1 MRGITAQEGGERKG
15 FGLLGLVSEWVSKR
29 LARLGPVVL
38 MWPWDNASANQCVGS
53 ASVSTNVSISVAGH
67 AA

>member
-15 FGLLGLVSEWVSKR
+15 FGLLGLVSERVSRR
-29 LARLGPVVL
+29 LARSGPVVL
-38 MWPWDNASANQCVGS
+38 IEPWDNVSANQCVGS
-53 ASVSTNVSISVAGH
+53 ASVSTSVSISVAGH